1 VAILE
6 YLSWSSYYFWGAYN
20 IKDQNSSTNVTKSA
34 HPIPESRSP
43 AKVFT
48 ANNTPYFINHLE
60 SLPSPTETFVRNY
73 GPRLHHMAIAVK
85 DGDYQGKE
93 NIDFVVEAI
102 AKNGKGFLLDVI
114 GSKQEGLKQIFSNAS
129 EHSSLIIEYVQRYNG
144 FDGFF
149 TQDNVAKLTE
159 AAGFM

>member
-34 HPIPESRSP
+34 HSIPESKSP

-60 SLPSPTETFVRNY
+60 RLPSPTETFVRNY
-73 GPRLHHMAIAVK
+73 GPRLHHMAISVK
-85 DGDYQGKE
+85 DGELGGIE
-93 NIDFVVEAI
+93 HIDVV
-102 AKNGKGFLLDVI
+102 VI
-114 GSKQEGLKQIFSNAS
+114 GSKEQGLKQIFSNAS
-129 EHSSLIIEYVQRYNG
+129 EHSSLIIEYVQRYG
-144 FDGFF
+144 SFDGFF
-149 TQDNVAKLTE
+149 TKENVAKLTE
-159 AAGFM
+159 AAGLM